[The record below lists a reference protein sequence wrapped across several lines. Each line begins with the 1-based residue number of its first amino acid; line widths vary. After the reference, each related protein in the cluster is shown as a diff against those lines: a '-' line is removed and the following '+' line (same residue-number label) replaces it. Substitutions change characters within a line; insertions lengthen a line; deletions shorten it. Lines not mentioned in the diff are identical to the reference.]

1 MYSKTI
7 LKAVQ
12 ILTTYVLHPPTL
24 YHIPFCAIA
33 LAPFLCL
40 IHSICILFNYFN
52 SFKEIFCFQTSL
64 FCFEE
69 TNLKKWAFNKQRTFT
84 ILTYFSLLGSRQ
96 FRMLWIF
103 QKITLETES
112 QNSADPRFRKTL
124 VLVKSRGKN
133 FRPRLNIN

>member
-33 LAPFLCL
+33 LAPFLYL
-40 IHSICILFNYFN
+40 RHSICILFNYFN

-84 ILTYFSLLGSRQ
+84 ILTYFKVYWGLGNLECCGYLKKLHQRPNHKTQQTLNLAKPQSQLNLGIR
-96 FRMLWIF
+96 
-103 QKITLETES
+103 ITDL
-112 QNSADPRFRKTL
+112 
-124 VLVKSRGKN
+124 G
-133 FRPRLNIN
+133 